1 MQDDHQANL
10 SSLEEQPDLLS
21 IKRSAF
27 WHLWKRRALLLV
39 ALLILL
45 VPLYGTFEPLFEFI
59 LFAVS
64 LATLTFPIFFVPIK
78 RYLGKLLPRMNE
90 QRLAEICAVLS
101 TLSLL
106 LVLLSPLLL
115 LLWDAS
121 GEKQGLIE
129 VVWSLA
135 LGEESAKNT
144 LLRGVSEQ
152 IRQIQTIFPRLPI
165 DEIKALEFV
174 ANLVGDTRE
183 FSGTFIEFLFKGTRG
198 FVAELA
204 LALIALSFLYAHGGN
219 FVRNALKA
227 GGFSNQETSS
237 WFTLYR
243 MITLRLLNDTVLTSL
258 IRGIAM
264 GLVAHFIGGFVFLPI
279 FLIGAFVGLVPV
291 VGSAMVWLPISS
303 IIWGRGEPVTAV
315 TVAGLCILLNHLIS
329 RARAGM
335 GKRLHDQG
343 AWLSFMLFLGI
354 IGGILAY
361 GPQGFVI
368 GPMAVVLAYG
378 LVRFLGEQS
387 VGKNLPQDQRK

>member
-1 MQDDHQANL
+1 MQDQ
-10 SSLEEQPDLLS
+10 EQDNSEMKNKEPDLLS
-21 IKRSAF
+21 LKRSTF
-27 WHLWKRRALLLV
+27 WHLWKRRALLLI

-45 VPLYGTFEPLFEFI
+45 VPLYGTFQPLFEFI

-78 RYLGKLLPRMNE
+78 RFTRTLLPRLKE
-90 QRLAEICAVLS
+90 QRLSEICAVLS

-106 LVLLSPLLL
+106 LVLLSPLFL

-121 GEKQGLIE
+121 GEKEGLIDI
-129 VVWSLA
+129 VWSLA

-144 LLRGVSEQ
+144 LLRGVSDQIQQ
-152 IRQIQTIFPRLPI
+152 IRTIFPRLPI
-165 DEIKALEFV
+165 DEKKSLDFV
-174 ANLVGDTRE
+174 ASLVGDTRE
-183 FSGTFIEFLFKGTRG
+183 FSGTFMEFLFKGTKG

-219 FVRNALKA
+219 FIRNALKA
-227 GGFSNQETSS
+227 GGFSTEETAS
-237 WFTLYR
+237 WFTLHR

-258 IRGIAM
+258 IRGISM
-264 GLVAHFIGGFVFLPI
+264 GTVAHFVGGFVFLPI
-279 FLIGAFVGLVPV
+279 FLIGSFVGLVPV

-303 IIWGRGEPVTAV
+303 IIWGRGEPMVAV
-315 TVAGLCILLNHLIS
+315 IVAGLCILLNYLIS
-329 RARAGM
+329 QARAGM
-335 GKRLHDQG
+335 GKRLHEQG

-387 VGKNLPQDQRK
+387 AEKK

>member
-1 MQDDHQANL
+1 MRVGMPDQINSKED
-10 SSLEEQPDLLS
+10 EPDLLS
-21 IKRSAF
+21 TKRNAF
-27 WHLWKRRALLLV
+27 WHLWKRRALLII

-64 LATLTFPIFFVPIK
+64 LSTLTFPIFFVPIK
-78 RYLGKLLPRMNE
+78 RFAKRIFPSIQD
-90 QRLAEICAVLS
+90 QRLSELCAVLS

-106 LVLLSPLLL
+106 LVLLSPLFL

-121 GEKQGLIE
+121 GEKQGLID

-152 IRQIQTIFPRLPI
+152 IQQIQTIFPRLPI
-165 DEIKALEFV
+165 DETKALEFV

-204 LALIALSFLYAHGGN
+204 LALIALSFLYAHGSS
-219 FVRNALKA
+219 FVRNTLKA
-227 GGFSNQETSS
+227 GGFSSEETSS
-237 WFTLYR
+237 WFQLHR

-264 GLVAHFIGGFVFLPI
+264 GMVAHFVGGFVFLPI

-291 VGSAMVWLPISS
+291 VGSAMVWLPVSS
-303 IIWGRGEPVTAV
+303 IIWTRGEPMTALA
-315 TVAGLCILLNHLIS
+315 VAGLCILINYLIS

-335 GKRLHDQG
+335 GKRLHEQG

-378 LVRFLGEQS
+378 LVRFLSEQS
-387 VGKNLPQDQRK
+387 GERTSL

>member
-1 MQDDHQANL
+1 MQQDHQE
-10 SSLEEQPDLLS
+10 SLNSPKEEPDLLS
-21 IKRSAF
+21 VRRSAF
-27 WHLWKRRALLLV
+27 WQLWKRRALLLV

-64 LATLTFPIFFVPIK
+64 LATLTFPIFFVPIN
-78 RYLGKLLPRMNE
+78 RYLAKLLPRMHE

-106 LVLLSPLLL
+106 LVLLSPLFL

-121 GEKQGLIE
+121 GEKQGLLE

-165 DEIKALEFV
+165 DETTALEFV

-219 FVRNALKA
+219 FVRNTLKA
-227 GGFSNQETSS
+227 GGFSTQETSS

-243 MITLRLLNDTVLTSL
+243 MITLRLLNDTVLTAL
-258 IRGIAM
+258 IRGVAM
-264 GLVAHFIGGFVFLPI
+264 GLVAHLIGGFVFLPI
-279 FLIGAFVGLVPV
+279 FLIGSFVGLVPV

-315 TVAGLCILLNHLIS
+315 TVAGLCILLNYLIS
-329 RARAGM
+329 RARTGM
-335 GKRLHDQG
+335 GKRLHEQG

-387 VGKNLPQDQRK
+387 VEKNRQQD

>member
-1 MQDDHQANL
+1 MHADSVDSQNKM
-10 SSLEEQPDLLS
+10 EKEPDLLS
-21 IKRSAF
+21 MKRSAF
-27 WHLWKRRALLLV
+27 WDLWKRRALLLV

-45 VPLYGTFEPLFEFI
+45 VPLYGTFAPLFEFI

-78 RYLGKLLPRMNE
+78 RYAGKVFPQMQP
-90 QRLAEICAVLS
+90 QRLSEICAVLS

-106 LVLLSPLLL
+106 MVLLSPLFL
-115 LLWDAS
+115 LLWNAS
-121 GEKQGLIE
+121 GEKEGLIE
-129 VVWSLA
+129 IVWSLA
-135 LGEESAKNT
+135 LGEESAKST

-152 IRQIQTIFPRLPI
+152 IQQIRNIFPRLPI
-165 DEIKALEFV
+165 DEKKSLEFV

-219 FVRNALKA
+219 FIKSALKV
-227 GGFSNQETSS
+227 GGFTREETAS
-237 WFTLYR
+237 WFTMYR

-258 IRGIAM
+258 IRGVAM
-264 GLVAHFIGGFVFLPI
+264 GMVAHFVGGFAFLPI

-291 VGSAMVWLPISS
+291 VGSAMIWLPISS
-303 IIWGRGEPVTAV
+303 IIWSRGDVIPAV
-315 TVAGLCILLNHLIS
+315 VVAVLCILLNYLIS
-329 RARAGM
+329 KARSGM

-387 VGKNLPQDQRK
+387 TSTKKS

>member
-1 MQDDHQANL
+1 MQEKGEDRL
-10 SSLEEQPDLLS
+10 SSETKEPDLLS
-21 IKRSAF
+21 MKRSAF
-27 WHLWKRRALLLV
+27 WHLWKRRALLLI

-45 VPLYGTFEPLFEFI
+45 IPLYGTFEPLFEFI

-78 RYLGKLLPRMNE
+78 RYAQNLFPGMQD
-90 QRLAEICAVLS
+90 QRLSEICAVLS

-106 LVLLSPLLL
+106 LVLLSPLFL

-121 GEKQGLIE
+121 GEKEGLLE

-152 IRQIQTIFPRLPI
+152 IRQIQSIFPRLPI
-165 DEIKALEFV
+165 DEKNALEFV
-174 ANLVGDTRE
+174 DNLVGDTRE

-198 FVAELA
+198 FVAELT

-227 GGFSNQETSS
+227 GGFSAEETTS
-237 WFTLYR
+237 WFTLHR
-243 MITLRLLNDTVLTSL
+243 MITLRLLNDTVLTAL
-258 IRGIAM
+258 IRGIGM
-264 GLVAHFIGGFVFLPI
+264 GIVAHFVGGFVFLPI
-279 FLIGAFVGLVPV
+279 FLIGSFVGLVPV

-303 IIWGRGEPVTAV
+303 IIWGRGEPMTAIA
-315 TVAGLCILLNHLIS
+315 VAGISILLNYIIS
-329 RARAGM
+329 KARAGM
-335 GKRLHDQG
+335 GKRLHEQG

-378 LVRFLGEQS
+378 LVRFLGDQS
-387 VGKNLPQDQRK
+387 GEKASN

>member
-1 MQDDHQANL
+1 MQDDHQEDL
-10 SSLEEQPDLLS
+10 SSPEEEPDLLS
-21 IKRSAF
+21 VKRSAF

-64 LATLTFPIFFVPIK
+64 LATLTFPIFFVPIQ
-78 RYLGKLLPRMNE
+78 RYLGKLLPRMHE

-121 GEKQGLIE
+121 GEKQGLLE

-165 DEIKALEFV
+165 DETKALEFV

-227 GGFSNQETSS
+227 GGFSTQETSS

-315 TVAGLCILLNHLIS
+315 TVAGLCILLNYLIS

-335 GKRLHDQG
+335 GKRLHEQG

-387 VGKNLPQDQRK
+387 VEKNLPQD